1 MALWAL
7 YPAQGSTIFNTNI
20 KSTTIKRYIKAA
32 SSVTLN
38 HKQLCLLLDTRSLE
52 EQCIKDVLSE
62 VKRWESMPNH
72 REPVTVKIVMR
83 MHKKYKNDHPDTLES
98 IPCNCDVLG
107 IFYSFR
113 LSEWEQNIS
122 EKMQPLVIAC
132 GLPFAF
138 ILLDLTFLGVERT
151 NIPSHGR
158 RNCTPP
164 ASNLSSS
171 DGKKRKF

>member
-1 MALWAL
+1 M
-7 YPAQGSTIFNTNI
+7 
-20 KSTTIKRYIKAA
+20 
-32 SSVTLN
+32 V
-38 HKQLCLLLDTRSLE
+38 LDMCNKCKNNL
-52 EQCIKDVLSE
+52 VLFD
-62 VKRWESMPNH
+62 W
-72 REPVTVKIVMR
+72 IVIHM
-83 MHKKYKNDHPDTLES
+83 
-98 IPCNCDVLG
+98 
-107 IFYSFR
+107 FYSFR